1 MLVFSPA
8 RLLNTECWH
17 DKILLKSKL
26 LRREEKQFLNI
37 TEITD
42 YIETSLSG
50 APLQPPSVPDIP
62 AGRWTDNI
70 KICKHQQH
78 QHINP
83 ARVPARW
90 GPDQPNF
97 LPC

>member
-1 MLVFSPA
+1 MLVFSPP

-26 LRREEKQFLNI
+26 LRGEEKQFIN
-37 TEITD
+37 ITD
-42 YIETSLSG
+42 YIEASLSA
-50 APLQPPSVPDIP
+50 APLHPPSVPDIP
-62 AGRWTDNI
+62 GEHCTDNI

-78 QHINP
+78 QHINC
-83 ARVPARW
+83 ARVPALW
-90 GPDQPNF
+90 GPNQPNF